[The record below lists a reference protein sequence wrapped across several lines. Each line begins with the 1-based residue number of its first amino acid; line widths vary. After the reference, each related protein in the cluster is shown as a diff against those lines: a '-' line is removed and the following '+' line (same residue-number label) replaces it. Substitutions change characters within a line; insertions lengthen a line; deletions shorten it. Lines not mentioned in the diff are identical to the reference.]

1 MKITKS
7 FATLFAIGMIAFAPS
22 ANAQE
27 KKEKEKEELKFT
39 VIKEAPITSVKN
51 QSRSGTC
58 WCFSSAISSLKYCA
72 RLERHMTSASHL
84 SFITQ

>member
-58 WCFSSAISSLKYCA
+58 
-72 RLERHMTSASHL
+72 
-84 SFITQ
+84 